1 MSASPEE
8 ADQMKKLI
16 IYLIFSICL
25 FFDAPSW
32 SSTPGQQLRRSV
44 DEVMKLISTS
54 ALQDPSRKWERQN
67 RIFKVV
73 ENTFDF
79 TEMAR
84 RALGNYYEQIDEQ
97 ERAEFD
103 LAFSILV
110 ENTYVKY
117 IERYRGQ
124 KIEIVGEKPV
134 GDRYY
139 RIATEVSAGRR
150 FVAINYYLHEVQGQW
165 LVYDVNV
172 DGVSLVNRYRDR
184 FRQAIRTKK
193 FEGLMSM
200 LHEQLKKL
208 NDA

>member
-1 MSASPEE
+1 
-8 ADQMKKLI
+8 MKKLI

-208 NDA
+208 NDG

>member
-208 NDA
+208 NDG

>member
-1 MSASPEE
+1 
-8 ADQMKKLI
+8 MKKLI